1 MNIVERPD
9 DIAALQIPD
18 AVAKTCRDWNEYTA
32 QTVVDQIDSG
42 LAVKV

>member
-9 DIAALQIPD
+9 EIAALQIPD
-18 AVAKTCRDWNEYTA
+18 AVAETCRDWDEYTA
-32 QTVVDQIDSG
+32 RAGVDQIDSG